1 MAEHFPVVVA
11 EINDLVARIAELVAR
26 LPPDQP
32 FLHRAWWEFAMAVI
46 GVGEK
51 NSSDLEQT
59 MLMRMVD
66 YVQSVIASVKP
77 KDTYADDVSQEDWS
91 RLTEDVRSLFT
102 RLTIEYQTC
111 LTAYRRAQDP
121 IPDMKLEEFR
131 VQAETLWMNVRGKRY
146 HPHERQALL
155 DNLKPHSDVLVRL
168 FGINAAGLVDELDK
182 ILATLTRGLQDAF
195 VDMEQFQNDTFERLA
210 KLAEETGVTDID
222 SLRDK
227 VFEDP
232 DLEARRRRD
241 IWP

>member
-26 LPPDQP
+26 LPPDEL
-32 FLHRAWWEFAMAVI
+32 LHRAWWEFAMAVI

-121 IPDMKLEEFR
+121 NLDMKLEEFR